1 MKTFNTVHQITDDG
15 SRGETLDD
23 LKEMFGEDSNIVK
36 LADKLKLGE
45 DDSVDDM
52 WIFRTK

>member
-45 DDSVDDM
+45 DDSIDDM